1 MLLPD
6 PERKEK
12 FRRLDAVLE
21 IYGEDPEQLIRVL
34 QGAQEI
40 FGYLPE
46 EVQAY
51 ISHKMK
57 LPVSAVNGVVT
68 FYALFSTE
76 PWGKY
81 NVNVCLGTACY
92 VQGAQKIFDGF
103 RDQLGLQKG
112 DTTGDMQFT
121 VRSSRCIGACGLAPV
136 ITVNEDVHG
145 KLTAKDV
152 SKLIAR
158 YKKKET
164 AGDKDAGKDL
174 ARPGANQEPPPA
186 GP

>member
-1 MLLPD
+1 MLLEGD
-6 PERKEK
+6 AKKEK
-12 FRRLDAVLE
+12 FRQLDKVLAV
-21 IYGEDPEQLIRVL
+21 YGRDPEQLIRVL
-34 QGAQEI
+34 QRAQDI

-51 ISHKMK
+51 ISHKMDI
-57 LPVSAVNGVVT
+57 PVSAVNGVVT

-76 PWGKY
+76 PRGEV

-92 VQGAQKIFDGF
+92 VQGAQKIYEGF
-103 RDQLGLQKG
+103 REQLGIRDG
-112 DTTGDMQFT
+112 NNTEDMQFT

-145 KLTAKDV
+145 KVTAKDV
-152 SKLIAR
+152 AKLIR
-158 YKKKET
+158 KHRKKEA
-164 AGDKDAGKDL
+164 AGEENEAGE
-174 ARPGANQEPPPA
+174 RNGSGEYQGPPPT